1 MVVDTSAVLA
11 IFQREAEC
19 AAFVRAIA
27 EASSVRL
34 SAVSYVECATV
45 IASRYGAKGEA
56 WFDSFLAESNAEI
69 VPVDVATAR
78 HARRAYAVFGK
89 GRHPAGLNLAD
100 VFAYVLAKTSNAPLL
115 FKGEDFARTDV
126 AAAV

>member
-19 AAFVRAIA
+19 AAFARAISK
-27 EASSVRL
+27 ASGVRI
-34 SAVSYVECATV
+34 SAVNYVECATV
-45 IASRYGAKGEA
+45 IESRYGARGEA

-69 VPVDVATAR
+69 VPVDITTAR
-78 HARRAYAVFGK
+78 RARRAYAVFGK

-100 VFAYVLAKTSNAPLL
+100 VFAYVLAKSLNAPLL
-115 FKGEDFARTDV
+115 YKGGDFARTDV
-126 AAAV
+126 VSAL